1 MEAFKGCANESSM
14 PLLLAVDQL
23 SPKSD
28 KRDFCQEP
36 SQIDEFS
43 QMLSSQDMKSIGKVP
58 LDDDPEQSSVD
69 VPSPEV
75 SMDEES
81 KGKQSIE
88 DSRES
93 DSDQEWEEDI
103 ICESLTKN
111 EKLMLNAL
119 VKNVKSQILAEFQ
132 SKDPKRKAKAP

>member
-1 MEAFKGCANESSM
+1 MEAFKGCVNESSI
-14 PLLLAVDQL
+14 PLLMAVDQL

-58 LDDDPEQSSVD
+58 LDDDPEPSSVD

-75 SMDEES
+75 SMEEES
-81 KGKQSIE
+81 QGESSIN
-88 DSRES
+88 DSLES
-93 DSDQEWEEDI
+93 DSDQESEEDL
-103 ICESLTKN
+103 ICESLTTDDKP
-111 EKLMLNAL
+111 MLKGL
-119 VKNVKSQILAEFQ
+119 VKNLKSEILAEFHK
-132 SKDPKRKAKAP
+132 KDPKKKSKAP